1 MCIFFVYTKKHFCIE
16 YFNLYIHMAEHLLC
30 ATFCTGHVRPN
41 TSRIDLHFTGGKT
54 ENLQRL
60 CNSLK
65 VTHMV
70 SKTVS

>member
-30 ATFCTGHVRPN
+30 ANFCTGHVRPN

-54 ENLQRL
+54 ETYRGY
-60 CNSLK
+60 
-65 VTHMV
+65 VTH
-70 SKTVS
+70 SRSHTW